1 METVRTAR
9 RGSRRMS
16 FMFATAARPQR
27 PADDVA
33 EIVAAA
39 TAALREAAGP
49 KPMLE
54 DVARWCAEVGGVDPH
69 LERAALL
76 HALALVSVDAVIADV
91 AATLRARLLAAGPLL
106 PELIARGGVPRVLAS
121 LGLDDVEPV
130 PGALRRPLS
139 PRVARFYWQRLRAY
153 MSWSAS
159 CAWS

>member
-1 METVRTAR
+1 MA
-9 RGSRRMS
+9 
-16 FMFATAARPQR
+16 FMLATAARPTR
-27 PADDVA
+27 PPDDIS

-39 TAALREAAGP
+39 TAMLRDAAAP
-49 KPMLE
+49 KPLLE

-91 AATLRARLLAAGPLL
+91 AATLRARLVAAGPLL
-106 PELIARGGVPRVLAS
+106 PDLIARGGVPRVLAS
-121 LGLDDVEPV
+121 LGLDDVDPV
-130 PGALRRPLS
+130 PGALRRPLT

-153 MSWSAS
+153 VSWSAS

>member
-1 METVRTAR
+1 
-9 RGSRRMS
+9 MS
-16 FMFATAARPQR
+16 FTMLATAARHVR
-27 PADDVA
+27 PPDDVS
-33 EIVAAA
+33 EIVATA
-39 TAALREAAGP
+39 TAMLRDVAGP
-49 KPMLE
+49 KPLLE

-91 AATLRARLLAAGPLL
+91 AATLRARLISAGPLL

-121 LGLDDVEPV
+121 LGLDDVDPV
-130 PGALRRPLS
+130 PGALRRPLT

-153 MSWSAS
+153 VSWSAS